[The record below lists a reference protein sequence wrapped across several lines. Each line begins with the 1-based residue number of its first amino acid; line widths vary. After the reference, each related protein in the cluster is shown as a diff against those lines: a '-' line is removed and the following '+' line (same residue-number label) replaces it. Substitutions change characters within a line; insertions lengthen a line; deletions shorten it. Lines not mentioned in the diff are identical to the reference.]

1 MVFCCSSTVDNWLNR
16 HFPIDGPRIEEIEI
30 TDVDIDD
37 PAFESFLVGRTI
49 EVLLKDV
56 DLPP

>member
-1 MVFCCSSTVDNWLNR
+1 VDNWLNR